1 VVNDLRFGL
10 RMLRKNPGFTA
21 VVVLTLAL
29 GIGVN
34 SALFS
39 VIYGVLL
46 EPLPYPEPGRL
57 VQVQSTITAPG
68 KPKQILPVWSYPRF
82 ELLREH
88 NRLFAQI
95 AALASDTVTV
105 TGSDGAERVEAEL
118 ASAAYFSL
126 LGVRAALGRIL
137 LPEDDRKGD
146 PKSVVVISKG
156 YWQRRFGADPGVI
169 GQTLRVNEKPL
180 TIVGVLP
187 AGFKGQT
194 GAADMWVPITLAP
207 ILDGDPSRLERP
219 FTLWHRVLARL
230 QPAISLAAARA
241 SLASLEQQLESILPV
256 SSQKEAYGIS
266 LVSFRDAATDPFI
279 RRSLC
284 VLAAAVGFVLLIACA
299 NVANLQL
306 ARAASREREMAVRLA
321 LGATRGRIIRQLL
334 AESLVLAVVAGAIAL
349 LLARWAIDGMSAFQ
363 PSDNFGFHPDYA
375 RLPDFGAIHLSAPI
389 LAFNFS
395 LALGCGLIFG
405 LLPAWRTAR
414 GELSP
419 ALHRLT
425 DRLGGSIQGLRLRG
439 ARSLLVVAETAM
451 ALMLLAGAGLMVH
464 SFARLTTT
472 PLGFDPKHLLTFR
485 LDQPR
490 GGSEATK
497 QLLFPQVLERVRAI
511 AGVES
516 VCVANATPLSG
527 AFDRSIM
534 IVPSAGKEGGR
545 VEAFVG
551 IHLASPEYLQT
562 LRVPVVRGRWLTDQD
577 RPGAPP
583 VAVINENAAR
593 QYWPGVDPIGQKI
606 DLSLA
611 LSPDF
616 SKVEVVGV
624 IGDVKYDQMSAE
636 IGADVYL
643 SYRQSGYPGYY
654 VTLRT
659 AGDPLAVVGAV
670 RAAVAAV
677 TSEVPVYDLMTMK
690 QRIANSISRSQFNT
704 LLLLAF
710 AVLAVVLAAVGLY
723 GVVAYSVSQRTRE
736 IGIRMALGAQTVDV
750 LRLIVTQGMYL
761 VVVGSIAGLAG
772 ALALARLM
780 RSLLYEVSPT
790 DPLAF
795 VVVTLLL
802 AAVTA
807 LACYL
812 PARRAAKVDPMEALR
827 YE

>member
-1 VVNDLRFGL
+1 
-10 RMLRKNPGFTA
+10 
-21 VVVLTLAL
+21 
-29 GIGVN
+29 
-34 SALFS
+34 
-39 VIYGVLL
+39 
-46 EPLPYPEPGRL
+46 
-57 VQVQSTITAPG
+57 
-68 KPKQILPVWSYPRF
+68 
-82 ELLREH
+82 
-88 NRLFAQI
+88 
-95 AALASDTVTV
+95 
-105 TGSDGAERVEAEL
+105 
-118 ASAAYFSL
+118 
-126 LGVRAALGRIL
+126 
-137 LPEDDRKGD
+137 
-146 PKSVVVISKG
+146 
-156 YWQRRFGADPGVI
+156 
-169 GQTLRVNEKPL
+169 
-180 TIVGVLP
+180 
-187 AGFKGQT
+187 
-194 GAADMWVPITLAP
+194 
-207 ILDGDPSRLERP
+207 
-219 FTLWHRVLARL
+219 
-230 QPAISLAAARA
+230 
-241 SLASLEQQLESILPV
+241 
-256 SSQKEAYGIS
+256 
-266 LVSFRDAATDPFI
+266 
-279 RRSLC
+279 
-284 VLAAAVGFVLLIACA
+284 
-299 NVANLQL
+299 
-306 ARAASREREMAVRLA
+306 
-321 LGATRGRIIRQLL
+321 
-334 AESLVLAVVAGAIAL
+334 
-349 LLARWAIDGMSAFQ
+349 
-363 PSDNFGFHPDYA
+363 
-375 RLPDFGAIHLSAPI
+375 
-389 LAFNFS
+389 
-395 LALGCGLIFG
+395 
-405 LLPAWRTAR
+405 
-414 GELSP
+414 
-419 ALHRLT
+419 
-425 DRLGGSIQGLRLRG
+425 
-439 ARSLLVVAETAM
+439 
-451 ALMLLAGAGLMVH
+451 
-464 SFARLTTT
+464 
-472 PLGFDPKHLLTFR
+472 
-485 LDQPR
+485 
-490 GGSEATK
+490 
-497 QLLFPQVLERVRAI
+497 
-511 AGVES
+511 
-516 VCVANATPLSG
+516 
-527 AFDRSIM
+527 M

>member
-1 VVNDLRFGL
+1 
-10 RMLRKNPGFTA
+10 
-21 VVVLTLAL
+21 
-29 GIGVN
+29 
-34 SALFS
+34 
-39 VIYGVLL
+39 
-46 EPLPYPEPGRL
+46 
-57 VQVQSTITAPG
+57 
-68 KPKQILPVWSYPRF
+68 
-82 ELLREH
+82 
-88 NRLFAQI
+88 
-95 AALASDTVTV
+95 
-105 TGSDGAERVEAEL
+105 
-118 ASAAYFSL
+118 
-126 LGVRAALGRIL
+126 
-137 LPEDDRKGD
+137 
-146 PKSVVVISKG
+146 
-156 YWQRRFGADPGVI
+156 
-169 GQTLRVNEKPL
+169 
-180 TIVGVLP
+180 
-187 AGFKGQT
+187 
-194 GAADMWVPITLAP
+194 
-207 ILDGDPSRLERP
+207 
-219 FTLWHRVLARL
+219 
-230 QPAISLAAARA
+230 
-241 SLASLEQQLESILPV
+241 
-256 SSQKEAYGIS
+256 
-266 LVSFRDAATDPFI
+266 
-279 RRSLC
+279 
-284 VLAAAVGFVLLIACA
+284 
-299 NVANLQL
+299 
-306 ARAASREREMAVRLA
+306 
-321 LGATRGRIIRQLL
+321 
-334 AESLVLAVVAGAIAL
+334 
-349 LLARWAIDGMSAFQ
+349 
-363 PSDNFGFHPDYA
+363 
-375 RLPDFGAIHLSAPI
+375 
-389 LAFNFS
+389 
-395 LALGCGLIFG
+395 
-405 LLPAWRTAR
+405 
-414 GELSP
+414 
-419 ALHRLT
+419 
-425 DRLGGSIQGLRLRG
+425 
-439 ARSLLVVAETAM
+439 
-451 ALMLLAGAGLMVH
+451 
-464 SFARLTTT
+464 
-472 PLGFDPKHLLTFR
+472 
-485 LDQPR
+485 
-490 GGSEATK
+490 
-497 QLLFPQVLERVRAI
+497 
-511 AGVES
+511 
-516 VCVANATPLSG
+516 
-527 AFDRSIM
+527 
-534 IVPSAGKEGGR
+534 
-545 VEAFVG
+545 
-551 IHLASPEYLQT
+551 
-562 LRVPVVRGRWLTDQD
+562 
-577 RPGAPP
+577 
-583 VAVINENAAR
+583 VINENAAR